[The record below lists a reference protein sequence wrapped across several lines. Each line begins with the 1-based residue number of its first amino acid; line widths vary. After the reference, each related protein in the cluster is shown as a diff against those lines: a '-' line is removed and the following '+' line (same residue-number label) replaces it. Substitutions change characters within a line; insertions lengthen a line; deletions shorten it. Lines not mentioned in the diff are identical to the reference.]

1 MEKAEQALTLTE
13 NSTLD
18 QKKEAMFILVLSWFV
33 HFGADED
40 ILMNTHPHIGTNK
53 LPKIIEKMR
62 EEIIMQGEKFI
73 LILK

>member
-1 MEKAEQALTLTE
+1 MQALILMV

-18 QKKEAMFILVLSWFV
+18 QKKRRCSYCANWFV

-40 ILMNTHPHIGTNK
+40 ILIDAHPHIGTNK

-62 EEIIMQGEKFI
+62 EEIVMQGKFI